1 MRKKLLLGLA
11 IAAIPAIAL
20 GAGAFNGW
28 PIIGDPGNT
37 TCLSFG
43 NNGVCN
49 QFSPVGPVSPTGNE
63 LIPADT
69 GFNNPATV
77 LIPSG
82 LLGNSQNRL
91 IGGDMT
97 TNPAQR
103 LSTTKGIAS
112 VAGLSPTAAVMTADR
127 WWTIA
132 PAAGVTVTI
141 DSTAATAVIPGLN
154 NTKALRL
161 ARTSSGAAGIMCIG
175 QTLDAAASQPLIGN
189 NAVFSFWESNG
200 AGQSATAGNFT
211 VNVDY
216 TSAAD
221 AAATQA
227 TLGFAGANGSLFA
240 LGDVGLLSAG
250 PTNMTRAIAG
260 ASNGT
265 TATVTAGVATIKG
278 STTWARYS
286 VYAPIPVNV
295 PGTTTPVT
303 SVSVSI
309 CFAPIATTA
318 ISTDWIEVNG
328 MQLEAKPGA
337 TVPASVLLPNGV
349 TSPSAFERRTAA
361 VEQTLSQYYW
371 YYNFE
376 DQTAIRTVATCASVT
391 VTTMNCLIPWPVTM
405 RLAPVVKYTAGF
417 QAFVQLAETSVGAC
431 SALAA
436 ATSYAALP
444 STTGALTTCTSTTQV
459 IGANHLTTLGTSS
472 ATGIISAS
480 AEP

>member
-1 MRKKLLLGLA
+1 M
-11 IAAIPAIAL
+11 P
-20 GAGAFNGW
+20 
-28 PIIGDPGNT
+28 NT
-37 TCLSFG
+37 
-43 NNGVCN
+43 
-49 QFSPVGPVSPTGNE
+49 
-63 LIPADT
+63 
-69 GFNNPATV
+69 
-77 LIPSG
+77 
-82 LLGNSQNRL
+82 
-91 IGGDMT
+91 
-97 TNPAQR
+97 QR
-103 LSTTKGIAS
+103 N
-112 VAGLSPTAAVMTADR
+112 VP
-127 WWTIA
+127 
-132 PAAGVTVTI
+132 
-141 DSTAATAVIPGLN
+141 AATAVIPGLN

-161 ARTSSGAAGIMCIG
+161 ARTTSGAAGNMCIG

-200 AGQSATAGNFT
+200 SAQSATAGNIT

-260 ASNGT
+260 FSNGT
-265 TATVTAGVATIKG
+265 TGTITAGVATIKG
-278 STTWARYS
+278 STTWTRYG

-309 CFAPIATTA
+309 CFAPILTTA
-318 ISTDWIEVNG
+318 ITTDWIEVNG

-361 VEQTLSQYYW
+361 VEQLLSQYYW

-376 DQTAIRTVATCASVT
+376 DQTAIRVTAPCTDVSITVS
-391 VTTMNCLIPWPVTM
+391 NCQLTFPVPM
-405 RLAPVVKYTAGF
+405 RIAPVIKYTNGF
-417 QAFVQLAETSVGAC
+417 QLFTTTAYSAVGAC
-431 SALAA
+431 TTLSAA
-436 ATSYAALP
+436 ASYAVVPA
-444 STTGALTTCTSTTQV
+444 TTGVLINCTAATVPAPGT
-459 IGANHLTTLGTSS
+459 ANNLTTLGTSS